1 MQWHL
6 KLSPHIGFRE
16 KCINLPILRES
27 PVLSSAPG
35 LFQVSMDLG
44 KPPLS
49 LFWKVRGPSL
59 PPPRPPLPDR
69 PGPFIILPPPRLYPS
84 RPSSKFF
91 SFSLFSRPRP
101 SSKKSQ
107 EKFNM
112 CQRNQYNTP
121 HIQLQLL
128 LLFGTFKG
136 CKHYINYFSEDK
148 NLIFTK
154 VHSSRLLGW
163 YSGKALWISS
173 VIDSWII

>member
-1 MQWHL
+1 M
-6 KLSPHIGFRE
+6 
-16 KCINLPILRES
+16 KCSDIRNFDYIQNLPILRDS

-35 LFQVSMDLG
+35 LFQVSMDFG

-101 SSKKSQ
+101 SSQKSHD
-107 EKFNM
+107 KLNM
-112 CQRNQYNTP
+112 CRRNQYNTP
-121 HIQLQLL
+121 HIHIQLL
-128 LLFGTFKG
+128 FFGTLKG
-136 CKHYINYFSEDK
+136 CKHYIVLRRQQYD
-148 NLIFTK
+148 L
-154 VHSSRLLGW
+154 
-163 YSGKALWISS
+163 Y
-173 VIDSWII
+173 